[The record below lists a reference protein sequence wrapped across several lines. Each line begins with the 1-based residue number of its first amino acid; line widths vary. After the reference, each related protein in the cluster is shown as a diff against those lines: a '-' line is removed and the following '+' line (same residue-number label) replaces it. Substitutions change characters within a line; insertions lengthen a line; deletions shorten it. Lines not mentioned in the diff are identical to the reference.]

1 MELSPEEKQKI
12 YEEEKTRIE
21 ARYKIQKEKNKKR
34 FITFIIIGLLLFS
47 LVGLISSIVK
57 FYQKER
63 DPLCLSSLEGINRIY
78 KIIELTS
85 QMVEPDRKVWCS
97 VIDDIRKS
105 EILYFSNARTFCK
118 RNETLDLIKNTKE
131 EFRQIELQAI
141 YLCR

>member
-1 MELSPEEKQKI
+1 MELSPEEKQII

-21 ARYKIQKEKNKKR
+21 ARDKIQKEKNKKR

-47 LVGLISSIVK
+47 IVGIISSIVK
-57 FYQKER
+57 FYQKES
-63 DPLCLSSLEGINRIY
+63 DPLCLSSLEGINRVS

-105 EILYFSNARTFCK
+105 ELYFSTARTFCK
-118 RNETLDLIKNTKE
+118 RKETLDLIKNTKE
-131 EFRQIELQAI
+131 EIIQIQLQAS